1 MQASTP
7 VLGLATTAPGPDP
20 ETLDGLAEATQ
31 MLAGGGS
38 IAEALDRIAEA
49 AARGAGAD
57 LVVVRA
63 GDGAEG
69 LPVRALWT
77 RSGVLAA
84 ELEGTRLASRDLGDE
99 AREFGLRPEDDA
111 APVAVRR
118 AAALAHA
125 DRALVVPVGAAAA
138 VELYRAG
145 PPFDDAET
153 ALARLAAAQVELALA
168 LDGSLG
174 PADGGLDRT
183 ALSLE
188 LAGEVLASGSDE
200 RELAELVVRLVAGAT
215 DATRVALWRIE
226 ADARPVFLAAHGDSG
241 EPPADAAAIAAAIEH
256 GEGGTRAGTIEGRS
270 AIVPLGAPAAGALEL
285 VFAGEDDVAAAETI
299 SGFAA
304 RAAVA
309 LRRTR
314 RAQLVVEALERSQ
327 TVVAVVSQAIAQ
339 LSLAHTL
346 DTAVERIAELTD
358 EAPVGIYLREGE
370 TFVSAASRG
379 LAGDHPVLAERLL
392 EVALGP
398 ARTQGFVVIPDLRRD
413 LRLIGLE
420 SEIAEAGVRRA
431 LVIPLA
437 VGDEVIGALAVFGAR
452 PRPYREGEE
461 GLLVALSSQLAVAVQ
476 NARLHERTKQ
486 LGAVLERT
494 LASERKSAR
503 QLRGLWQI
511 TNEFARSLSLEGTLE
526 VVAATMVELLGVDAA
541 VVRMP
546 DGRREVLETRSI
558 HVADPALHAAAAA
571 VFGRPRPLDDPNFA
585 RVVESRESLLAP
597 GPGSVGLDDPFL
609 GPFLAK
615 GATAAIVPLVTP
627 TEVVGVLTLISLDP
641 SRPLDAEALETA
653 TAVTAQAGLAIDNA
667 RLAQQQRDF
676 TETMQRSLL
685 PSALPDVPGLEIG
698 HVYES
703 SSKVDVGGDVYD
715 VLPLEDGRV
724 AVCLGD
730 VVGKGIEAAADM
742 AMAKFTFRALAR
754 SYPEPGSFLARANDV
769 VVEEIALG
777 KFLTMIYAVLD
788 PTTGEFAAA
797 NAGHPP
803 ARLVRTDGTVQ
814 VLPAPGLALGIDGD
828 QEYGE
833 ERVAVERGASVVLF
847 TDGVLETRQDG
858 ELYGEAR
865 LDAFLRDNAA
875 LSAQALV
882 DALVADVRAF
892 GGGDLDDDC
901 AVVCLRLAP

>member
-7 VLGLATTAPGPDP
+7 VLGLAATAPGPDP
-20 ETLDGLAEATQ
+20 ETLDGLAEATR

-38 IAEALDRIAEA
+38 LAAALECIAEA

-63 GDGAEG
+63 GAADGG

-84 ELEGTRLASRDLGDE
+84 ELEGTRLARGDLPSDV
-99 AREFGLRPEDDA
+99 REFGLGAE
-111 APVAVRR
+111 APMVVRR

-125 DRALVVPVGAAAA
+125 DRALLVPVGDAGA

-153 ALARLAAAQVELALA
+153 ALARLAAAQAELAFA

-174 PADGGLDRT
+174 PADGGADRA

-188 LAGEVLASGSDE
+188 LAGETLASGSDE
-200 RELAELVVRLVAGAT
+200 RELAEHVVRLVAGAT
-215 DATRVALWRIE
+215 GASRTALWRIE
-226 ADARPVFLAAHGDSG
+226 PDARPVFLAAHGDAG
-241 EPPADAAAIAAAIEH
+241 EPPADAAAISEALER
-256 GEGGTRAGTIEGRS
+256 GEGGARAGTIEGRS

-285 VFAGEDDVAAAETI
+285 VFAGPDGVAEAETI
-299 SGFAA
+299 SAFAA

-327 TVVAVVSQAIAQ
+327 TVFAVVSQAIAQ

-346 DTAVERIAELTD
+346 DTAVERISELTD

-370 TFVSAASRG
+370 RFVAAASRG
-379 LAGDHPVLAERLL
+379 LAGDHPPLAERLL

-398 ARTQGFVVIPDLRRD
+398 ARAQGFVVVPDLRRD

-420 SEIAEAGVRRA
+420 TAIAEAGVRRA

-437 VGDEVIGALAVFGAR
+437 VADEVIGALAVFGAR

-461 GLLVALSSQLAVAVQ
+461 GLLVTLSSQLAVAVQ

-486 LGAVLERT
+486 LGGVLERT
-494 LASERKSAR
+494 LASERRSAR

-558 HVADPALHAAAAA
+558 HVADPALHGAAAA
-571 VFGRPRPLDDPNFA
+571 VFGRPRPIDDPNFA

-627 TEVVGVLTLISLDP
+627 AEVVGVLTLISLDP
-641 SRPLDAEALETA
+641 SRPLDADALETA
-653 TAVTAQAGLAIDNA
+653 TAVTAQAALAIDNA

-685 PSALPDVPGLEIG
+685 PSALPEIPGLEIG

-754 SYPEPGSFLARANDV
+754 SYPEPAAFLARANDV

-777 KFLTMIYAVLD
+777 KFLTMVYAVLD
-788 PTTGEFAAA
+788 PKTGELAAA

-803 ARLVRTDGTVQ
+803 VRLVRPDGAVQ
-814 VLPAPGLALGIDGD
+814 ALPAPGLALGIDGG
-828 QEYGE
+828 QEYE
-833 ERVAVERGASVVLF
+833 EKRVAVEPGSSVVLF
-847 TDGVLETRQDG
+847 TDGVIETRQDG
-858 ELYGEAR
+858 ELYGDAR
-865 LDAFLRDNAA
+865 LDAFLTDNAA
-875 LSAQALV
+875 LGAQALV